1 MRTLQHK
8 TKYFVIYGGKTE
20 LWHGVTSKEDAETMY
35 YAYKNAVSNGWIEI
49 NGHVTMKEE
58 WR

>member
-8 TKYFVIYGGKTE
+8 TKYYVIYGGKTE
-20 LWHGVTSKEDAETMY
+20 LARYVTKDEAETMY
-35 YAYKNAVSNGWIEI
+35 YGYKNAVSNGWIEI
-49 NGHVTMKEE
+49 EGTVTMKEE

>member
-1 MRTLQHK
+1 MRHLQRE
-8 TKYFVIYGGKTE
+8 TKYYVIYGGRTE
-20 LWHGVTSKEDAETMY
+20 LARYKTKEIAETMY
-35 YAYKNAVSNGWIEI
+35 YAYMNSVSNGWIEI